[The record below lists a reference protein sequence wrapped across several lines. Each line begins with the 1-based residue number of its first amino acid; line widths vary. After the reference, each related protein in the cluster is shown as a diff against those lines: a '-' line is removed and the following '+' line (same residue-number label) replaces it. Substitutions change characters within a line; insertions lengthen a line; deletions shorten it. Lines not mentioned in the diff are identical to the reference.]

1 MAKKTSKSK
10 LLDQEYALSSSNKSV
25 SDRIVK
31 VTAKNEE
38 QRIALKSIHENI
50 VTFLMGVPGTGK
62 TRLAVGYGLQ
72 ELKRGNFDRIIFT
85 RPCVE
90 AGEKLGYLPGSFDAK
105 TAPFMMPMYEVVRD
119 YFEESDIKE
128 LLETKKI
135 IVLPFAYMRGI
146 NFRRSYVC
154 ADESQ
159 NATPQQIHLLLTRI
173 CDDSKVV
180 LTGDM
185 YQSDLRYQMNGLA
198 DAVKR
203 LKGIDG
209 LSFVEM
215 TYDSCMR
222 SPIVRDIDACYRKDH
237 AQDIVVQSKTR
248 NVTPHVDDR
257 GGVVFDS

>member
-1 MAKKTSKSK
+1 MAKKAVKTK
-10 LLDQEYALSSSNKSV
+10 LMDQDYALSSSNKST
-25 SDRIVK
+25 SDKIVK
-31 VTAKNEE
+31 VIAQSEE
-38 QRIALKSIHENI
+38 QRLALKSIHENI
-50 VTFLMGVPGTGK
+50 VTFLVGVPGTGK
-62 TRLAVGYGLQ
+62 TKLAVGYGLQ

-119 YFEESDIKE
+119 YFEDSDIKE
-128 LLETKKI
+128 MIETRKI

-146 NFRRSYVC
+146 NFKRSYVC

-159 NATPQQIHLLLTRI
+159 NATPQQLHLLLTRI
-173 CDDSKVV
+173 CNDSKVV

-203 LKGIDG
+203 LKGVDG

-215 TYDSCMR
+215 TYSSCMR
-222 SPIVRDIDACYRKDH
+222 AKIVQDIDACYRKDH
-237 AQDIVVQSKTR
+237 AQEVINMPVPR
-248 NVTPHVDDR
+248 NVTPHVDER
-257 GGVVFDS
+257 GGTVFD